1 MSHPYT
7 LEQVKAMPW
16 PVDALMDLFMRSA
29 KDAEDQRI
37 SSLRE
42 DNKRYSI
49 TFLET
54 ELMEV
59 PNEIPNV

>member
-16 PVDALMDLFMRSA
+16 PVDALTDLFMRSA
-29 KDAEDQRI
+29 KDAENSHI
-37 SSLRE
+37 YSLRE
-42 DNKRYSI
+42 SNKRHFR